1 MFSTNGVGTATLSLV
16 HLRFL
21 VELCVAAHSFVRC
34 FMDRCS
40 VLRLLYCGHCIVR
53 SPIYKKSLKILKCS
67 SEAVNRRTDNTMAK
81 SKRTNNHIQN

>member
-53 SPIYKKSLKILKCS
+53 SPIYKKSFYW
-67 SEAVNRRTDNTMAK
+67 RRRPEYPEKTTDL
-81 SKRTNNHIQN
+81 R